1 MTMHYPHN
9 VYLMSKYLMTELKSL
24 MPKHKYIPF
33 ITLALR
39 RDQTSSDQ
47 LQRIRATLSEH
58 FDYDARVTLHSLP
71 YGQSTARV
79 EFASHSDVALSKVF
93 NVLGEWNAI

>member
-1 MTMHYPHN
+1 MN
-9 VYLMSKYLMTELKSL
+9 KYLMTEL
-24 MPKHKYIPF
+24 KYIPF
-33 ITLALR
+33 ITLALHSNR
-39 RDQTSSDQ
+39 VASEQ
-47 LQRIRATLSEH
+47 LECIKAILVEH

-79 EFASHSDVALSKVF
+79 EFKTHSDVALSKVF

>member
-1 MTMHYPHN
+1 MTMLCPHKE
-9 VYLMSKYLMTELKSL
+9 YLMSKYLMTEL
-24 MPKHKYIPF
+24 KYIPF

-39 RDQTSSDQ
+39 RDQTSSEQ
-47 LQRIRATLSEH
+47 LQRIRATLREH
-58 FDYDARVTLHSLP
+58 FDYEVQVTAHSLP
-71 YGQSTARV
+71 YGLTTARV

>member
-1 MTMHYPHN
+1 
-9 VYLMSKYLMTELKSL
+9 MTEL
-24 MPKHKYIPF
+24 KYIPF

-47 LQRIRATLSEH
+47 LQRIKAILVEH
-58 FDYDARVTLHSLP
+58 FDYEVQVTAHSLP
-71 YGQSTARV
+71 YGVTTARV
-79 EFASHSDVALSKVF
+79 EFASHIDVALSKVF